1 MPEDNEANLEQ
12 DLEDG
17 ILTAVGQ
24 AEKKPAKK
32 LSGDEMNEDEMS
44 ISIHSNLDEPHVGQ
58 VLELKEDFARTRFRA
73 TKDMAY
79 DPEGLVFNAFVYT
92 AASWA
97 AQLAINKEFLITAS
111 SKCNFLSPIK
121 VGDIVIF
128 EANAFFSE
136 SKKQEVKVIA
146 YVNEIM
152 VFDGSFSVL
161 ILEDH
166 ILRIQKRQVERQ
178 AKESRDLRAL
188 QNAANAN

>member
-44 ISIHSNLDEPHVGQ
+44 ISIHSNLDDAHVGQ

-146 YVNEIM
+146 CVNEIM
-152 VFDGSFSVL
+152 VFDGSFAVL
-161 ILEDH
+161 VLEDH